1 MLNTL
6 WSWSCFISLIHMLGV
21 SMFKQSLIGLALLSC
36 SISALALTPRLM
48 PEENIG
54 KADNLYGLTAKE
66 QAPTYRN
73 MDFLYPV
80 RVVNVGKKP
89 LPLSASTDELAVTY
103 TVDGKSI
110 NTDTFMRR
118 NQVAGLLVMR
128 DGKILVERYAQ
139 GNTPDTRWTSF
150 SIAKSIS
157 STLIGAAI
165 EDGKIGSLQDDVTRY
180 VPALKGSAY
189 EGVTVGQVLDMS
201 SGVKWNETYRD
212 PKSDRRQ
219 MFNAQLSNKPGSIVQ
234 VMADLK
240 RAHPAG
246 NAFNYSTGESHLQAE
261 ILKGA
266 TGKTSSA
273 YLSEKI
279 WGPLGMQTPAFWQ
292 LESTNGTE
300 IASSGFSATLRDYA
314 RFGQFVLND
323 GVINGKR
330 VLPQGWVTS
339 IADVSPASHLYP
351 GKLYDGEYDLGYH
364 KQWWILPKG
373 DKATP
378 EHGDGA
384 FSAVG
389 IFGQYLYINPAKK
402 TVAVVWSTWP
412 EPEVERSEKETFA
425 YIGAAIK
432 ASEKQ

>member
-1 MLNTL
+1 
-6 WSWSCFISLIHMLGV
+6 
-21 SMFKQSLIGLALLSC
+21 MFKQSLISLALLSC
-36 SISALALTPRLM
+36 SISALALTPITPR
-48 PEENIG
+48 EAHIG
-54 KADNLYGLTAKE
+54 TVDNLYGLSAAE

-73 MDFLYPV
+73 MDQLYPT
-80 RVVNVGKKP
+80 RFVNAGKKP
-89 LPLSASTDELAVTY
+89 LALAVAAEELPVSIE
-103 TVDGKSI
+103 VDGKAI
-110 NTDTFMRR
+110 NTDVFMRR

-157 STLIGAAI
+157 STLIGAAVA
-165 EDGKIGSLQDDVTRY
+165 DGNIGSLNDDVSRY
-180 VPALKGSAY
+180 VPGLKGSAY

-219 MFNAQLSNKPGSIVQ
+219 MFNAQLSNKPGSIVD
-234 VMADLK
+234 VMAGLK
-240 RAHPAG
+240 RVHPAG
-246 NAFNYSTGESHLQAE
+246 STFNYSTGESYLQAE

-266 TGKTSSA
+266 TGKSSSD

-314 RFGQFVLND
+314 RFGQFIVND

-330 VLPQGWVTS
+330 VLPQGWVAS
-339 IADVSPASHLYP
+339 IADVSPESHLYP

-373 DKATP
+373 DKATA

-412 EPEVERSEKETFA
+412 EPEVERSEKETLQ

-432 ASEKQ
+432 ASEQ

>member
-1 MLNTL
+1 MLKP
-6 WSWSCFISLIHMLGV
+6 SLL
-21 SMFKQSLIGLALLSC
+21 SLALLSC
-36 SISALALTPRLM
+36 SFSVLALSP
-48 PEENIG
+48 PPQSEPYIG
-54 KADNLYGLTAKE
+54 TADNLYGLSAQE

-73 MDFLYPV
+73 MNFLYPTRSV
-80 RVVNVGKKP
+80 AAGGKP
-89 LPLSASTDELAVTY
+89 LVLRTSAEELPVSYA
-103 TVDGKSI
+103 VDGKDI
-110 NTDTFMRR
+110 NTDVFMRR
-118 NQVAGLLVMR
+118 NQVAGLLIMR

-139 GNTPDTRWTSF
+139 GNTPDSRWTSF

-157 STLIGAAI
+157 STLIGAAVA
-165 EDGKIGSLQDDVTRY
+165 DGKIGSLNDEVTRY
-180 VPALKGSAY
+180 VPALKGSSY
-189 EGVTVGQVLDMS
+189 EGVSVGQVLDMS

-219 MFNAQLSNKPGSIVQ
+219 MFNAQLAQQPGGIVA
-234 VMADLK
+234 VMAGLK
-240 RAHPAG
+240 RIHPAG
-246 NAFNYSTGESHLQAE
+246 STFNYSTGESYLQAE

-292 LESTNGTE
+292 LESPNGTE

-314 RFGQFVLND
+314 RFGQFILND

-330 VLPQGWVTS
+330 VLPQGWVAS
-339 IADVSPASHLYP
+339 IADVSPESHLYP

-373 DKATP
+373 DKATA

-432 ASEKQ
+432 ASE

>member
-1 MLNTL
+1 MLKP
-6 WSWSCFISLIHMLGV
+6 SLL
-21 SMFKQSLIGLALLSC
+21 SLALLSC
-36 SISALALTPRLM
+36 SFSALALSP
-48 PEENIG
+48 PPQSEPYIG
-54 KADNLYGLTAKE
+54 TADNLYGLSAQE

-73 MDFLYPV
+73 MNFLYPTRSV
-80 RVVNVGKKP
+80 AAGAKP
-89 LPLSASTDELAVTY
+89 LPLRTSAEELPVSYA
-103 TVDGKSI
+103 VDGKDI
-110 NTDTFMRR
+110 NTDVFMRR

-139 GNTPDTRWTSF
+139 GNTPDSRWTSF

-157 STLIGAAI
+157 STLIGAAVA
-165 EDGKIGSLQDDVTRY
+165 DGKIGSLNDAVTRY

-189 EGVTVGQVLDMS
+189 EGVSVGQVLDMS

-212 PKSDRRQ
+212 PKSDRRH
-219 MFNAQLSNKPGSIVQ
+219 MFNAQLAQQPGGIVA
-234 VMADLK
+234 VMAGLK
-240 RAHPAG
+240 RIHPAG
-246 NAFNYSTGESHLQAE
+246 STFNYSTGESYLQAE

-292 LESTNGTE
+292 LESPDGTE

-314 RFGQFVLND
+314 RFGQFILDD

-330 VLPQGWVTS
+330 VLPQGWVAS
-339 IADVSPASHLYP
+339 IADVPPESHLYP

-373 DKATP
+373 DKATA

-425 YIGAAIK
+425 YIGAAMK
-432 ASEKQ
+432 ASD